1 MSDSGRYRQPTEAEA
16 GDVDIAG
23 SVKLENTSGADVDP
37 ATEGTVSAIQAATK
51 ALEDALVSVAVDRLR
66 VRPESFGP
74 FSARTTQTAT
84 TVAVSP
90 GARGGP
96 VTVVVDANGSG
107 TLTVGVSTDGGTTV
121 DEFTE
126 SYTTDGT
133 TVEVAGFG
141 YVEVSADSNLNGL
154 VLSSKGP

>member
-1 MSDSGRYRQPTEAEA
+1 MSDSGKYRQPTDAETGA
-16 GDVDIAG
+16 VDIAG
-23 SVKLENTSGADVDP
+23 SVQLENSSGVDVDP
-37 ATEGTVSAIQAATK
+37 ATEGTVSAIQTATK

-74 FSARTTQTAT
+74 FTARTTQTAT
-84 TVAVSP
+84 AVAVSP

-107 TLTVGVSTDGGTTV
+107 TLTIGVSTDGGTTV
-121 DEFTE
+121 DRFTQ
-126 SYTTDGT
+126 SYSGDGLK
-133 TVEVAGFG
+133 VEVAGYG
-141 YVEVSADSNLNGL
+141 YVEAEADSNLNGL